1 MPKHPTR
8 TALTVLVFVA
18 LTLLVSACAP
28 FLSFPW
34 PIEPP
39 STPLPFP
46 GPSASANP
54 VAVFDVVG
62 ETFRIEL
69 VGTDN
74 LVHAQALLAGGTDAP
89 IPSGLIVRGDQGVNA
104 PVVVAHRSRHA
115 RMGGHDHRGLRRDAV
130 ADRGRRFTFERFC
143 PWAAHVIAIE
153 QADN

>member
-1 MPKHPTR
+1 MRYAPATL
-8 TALTVLVFVA
+8 AFVA
-18 LTLLVSACAP
+18 VTWLVSACAP

-34 PIEPP
+34 PVEPVG
-39 STPLPFP
+39 TPLPFP

-89 IPSGLIVRGDQGVNA
+89 IPSGVIVRGDAGVNA
-104 PVVVAHRSRHA
+104 PWSWHIDPATVEW
-115 RMGGHDHRGLRRDAV
+115 
-130 ADRGRRFTFERFC
+130 ADMTTEVCDGTPSQIEDGTFTYERFC
-143 PWAAHVIAIE
+143 PWSARVIAIE
-153 QADN
+153 PADN